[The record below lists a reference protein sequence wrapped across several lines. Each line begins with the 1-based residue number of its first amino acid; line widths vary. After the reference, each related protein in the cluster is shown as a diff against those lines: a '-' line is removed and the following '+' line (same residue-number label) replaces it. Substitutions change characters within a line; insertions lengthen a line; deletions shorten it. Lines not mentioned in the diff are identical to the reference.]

1 MKKKNWSELVAAA
14 TAILICL
21 TLLFV
26 GSNVVFAQQEKAK
39 KPIVLRVA
47 SGLPELDVTTQLMSI
62 PWMKAVEKASGGRVK
77 FDAYYGGTLYKIRDL
92 LDGLQGKGIDI
103 AVVFC
108 PQYTPSRFPYTDV
121 QSLPFG
127 PETAEAYFEATKK
140 LLKLDVFYNQYTD
153 SGIIPLVSD
162 QTPAYLISTRAKKIT
177 SIEDFRGLRMRAGNQ
192 TMAWFEEALGMTPV
206 FMPGAELGGAL
217 QRGVVDGTL
226 LYVCFWPSTG
236 VQDTLKYTI
245 KNFSVGS
252 FFNQAVAI
260 RRDAFQAL
268 PADIQEIMKKEAE
281 RIEVVGNRALDQKE
295 AELIQKYSREYGA
308 EFYDVPNA
316 TLEKMKEAS
325 IRVWQRWVIEKEKAG
340 FKHARE
346 VAIAWKN
353 ALQSIGVDI
362 PEGVIPIK

>member
-1 MKKKNWSELVAAA
+1 MGRKNRGKTVVRVS
-14 TAILICL
+14 AILMCL
-21 TLLFV
+21 SILFV
-26 GSNVVFAQQEKAK
+26 GSNVSFAEKE

-47 SGLPELDVTTQLMSI
+47 SGLPDLDVTTQLMSI

-108 PQYTPSRFPYTDV
+108 PQYTPSQFPYTDV

-127 PETAEAYFEATKK
+127 PSTAEAYFEATKR
-140 LLKLDVFYNQYTD
+140 LLKLDVFYNQYAE
-153 SGIIPLVSD
+153 SGVIPLVSD
-162 QTPAYLISTRAKKIT
+162 QTPPYLISTRDKKVM
-177 SIEDFRGLRMRAGNQ
+177 SFDDFRGLRLRAGNQ
-192 TMAWFEEALGMTPV
+192 SMAWFEEALGMTPV

-245 KNFSVGS
+245 RNYSCGS
-252 FFNQAVAI
+252 FFNQAIAM
-260 RRDAFQAL
+260 RKDSFDAL
-268 PADIQEIMKKEAE
+268 PKDIQEIMKREAE
-281 RIEVVGNRALDQKE
+281 RIEAEGHKGYDRKE
-295 AELIQKYSREYGA
+295 VELMEKFAQDYGA
-308 EFYDVPNA
+308 EFYDVPQA
-316 TLEKMKEAS
+316 TLEKMEAAG
-325 IRVWQRWVIEKEKAG
+325 IPVWHRWIEEKEKGG
-340 FKHARE
+340 FKHARD

-353 ALQSIGVDI
+353 ALQSTGTKV
-362 PEGVIPIK
+362 PAGVIPK